1 MIPFRAHWGRIL
13 LTLSMLACAIVLGR
27 HLWDYYMN
35 APWTRDGRVRADVV
49 RIAPEVSGTI
59 TEIAVVD
66 NQFVRRGDVLYQID
80 PERFQLALQ
89 QAQANLDAKRQ
100 ALQLRQ
106 STARRRT
113 ELEGSG
119 AETAESIEQ
128 AGSDATVARAEYR
141 NATAALDVAKL
152 NLERTTVRAPVD
164 GYVTN
169 LNLRSG
175 NYAAAGSN
183 PISLVDANS
192 FRILGYFQETQVS
205 RIHVGDPVEIRLMG
219 FHTPLNG
226 QVESFG
232 RGIADG
238 NTAGDHLGLPSVDPV
253 FNWVRLAQRI
263 PVRIRIGQLPDGLI
277 LASGMTASVYV
288 QAASDGNSSRTA
300 ARGEAK

>member
-1 MIPFRAHWGRIL
+1 MISFRAHWGRIL
-13 LTLSMLACAIVLGR
+13 LTLSMLVCAIILGH

-35 APWTRDGRVRADVV
+35 APWTRDGRVRADVLQ
-49 RIAPEVSGTI
+49 IAPEVSGTI
-59 TEIAVVD
+59 TEVAVVD
-66 NQFVRRGDVLYQID
+66 NQFVRRGEVLYRID

-100 ALQLRQ
+100 GLQLKQ

-113 ELEGSG
+113 ELQGSG
-119 AETAESIEQ
+119 AETVENIEQ
-128 AGSDATVARAEYR
+128 AGSEASVARAEYR

-175 NYAAAGSN
+175 NYATAGSTQ
-183 PISLVDANS
+183 ISLIDASS
-192 FRILGYFQETQVS
+192 FRILGYFQETQLA
-205 RIHVGDPVEIRLMG
+205 RIHVEDPVEIRLMG
-219 FHTPLNG
+219 FGTPLQG
-226 QVESFG
+226 HVESFG

-263 PVRIRIGQLPDGLI
+263 PVRIKIGELPKGLV
-277 LASGMTASVYV
+277 LASGMTASIYV
-288 QAASDGNSSRTA
+288 RSVGDGVAVSKAA
-300 ARGEAK
+300 KQ